1 VLYLKI
7 LYLSGYGTGSNTAK
21 LLGNALLGCMLV
33 LSGRLVWCHEV
44 CHGVWNG
51 FVALRGSLEGR
62 TCRVPTAAKTLH
74 FKLKRGYLGKIL
86 ELSFATR
93 E

>member
-1 VLYLKI
+1 
-7 LYLSGYGTGSNTAK
+7 
-21 LLGNALLGCMLV
+21 MLV
-33 LSGRLVWCHEV
+33 LSGRLVWSYQV

-51 FVALRGSLEGR
+51 FVALRGSLEGGTSKVR
-62 TCRVPTAAKTLH
+62 IAAKALH
-74 FKLKRGYLGKIL
+74 FKLKRARLLYLAWVKFL

>member
-1 VLYLKI
+1 
-7 LYLSGYGTGSNTAK
+7 
-21 LLGNALLGCMLV
+21 MLV
-33 LSGRLVWCHEV
+33 LSGRLVWSYEV

-51 FVALRGSLEGR
+51 FVTLRGSLEGG
-62 TCRVPTAAKTLH
+62 TSQVHMAAKALH